1 MGSAMLAT
9 MTQRVL
15 VIGADA
21 AGMSAAHQALRTARA
36 NGRELRITALE
47 ASGHTSYSAC
57 GLPYWVAGE
66 VAGGGDALV
75 ARTAEQHRAA
85 GIDLRLHTRAVAA
98 DLGEQWVEALGP
110 DGVERFAYDDL
121 VVTTGAR
128 AIVPDWARD
137 AGGGLLPG
145 VGPVHNLDD
154 GAAWLD
160 RFATHEGP
168 VAIVGGGYIGVEMAE
183 AAVRRGF
190 ETTLITRRRVLRSL
204 GEELSQRVAG
214 GLRAAGV
221 TVVEDGAVEGLELRD
236 ARVSGVAH
244 GGGSA
249 AARLVVLA
257 LGVRPATDFLE
268 GQAPLTDSGALRPDG
283 HGRVGDGLWA
293 AGDCCEVRHRLSGE
307 WAYLP
312 LGTHATK
319 HGRALGDSLA
329 GGGLR
334 FDGALGTTITR
345 FAAGGVHLE
354 ISCTGLSPDQV
365 TAAGGRT
372 LMTEG
377 TTASGYLSEAEPI
390 AIEVAADPGSR
401 RLLAVRIVGGR
412 GAGKR
417 VDAAA
422 AVLWAGGTVDDL
434 AWMDLSYAP
443 PFATAWEIL
452 QVAARRLAERL

>member
-1 MGSAMLAT
+1 

-21 AGMSAAHQALRTARA
+21 AGMSAAHQALRTARRT
-36 NGRELRITALE
+36 GRELRITALE

-57 GLPYWVAGE
+57 GLPYWIAGE
-66 VAGGGDALV
+66 VPGGGEALV
-75 ARTAEQHRAA
+75 ARTAEQHRDA

-98 DLGEQWVEALGP
+98 DLGERWVEAVGP
-110 DGVERFAYDDL
+110 EGVERFEYDDL

-128 AIVPDWARD
+128 ASVPDWARD
-137 AGGGLLPG
+137 ADGALLPG

-160 RFATHEGP
+160 RFTGDGP
-168 VAIVGGGYIGVEMAE
+168 VVVVGGGYIGVEMAE
-183 AAVRRGF
+183 AAVRKGF
-190 ETTLITRRRVLRSL
+190 ETTLITRRQVLRTL
-204 GEELSQRVAG
+204 GEELSAKVAD

-221 TVVEDGAVEGLELRD
+221 KLVEGAEVRGLRVADGAVR
-236 ARVSGVAH
+236 GVAH
-244 GGGSA
+244 ADGFA
-249 AARLVVLA
+249 PARLVVLA
-257 LGVRPATDFLE
+257 LGVRPATDFLD
-268 GQAPLTDSGALRPDG
+268 GQVALSGAGALRPDG
-283 HGRVGDGLWA
+283 HGRVADGVWA
-293 AGDCCEVRHRLSGE
+293 AGDCCEVRQRLTGA

-329 GGGLR
+329 GGSLR

-345 FAAGGVHLE
+345 FSAGGVHLE
-354 ISCTGLSPDQV
+354 ISRTGLTPDQV
-365 TAAGGRT
+365 AAAGGRR
-372 LMTEG
+372 LVTEG
-377 TTASGYLSEAEPI
+377 TTASGYLPEAEPI
-390 AIEVAADPGSR
+390 AIAVSADPATR
-401 RLLAVRIVGGR
+401 RLLAVEIVGGR

-422 AVLWAGGTVDDL
+422 AVLWSGGTVDDL